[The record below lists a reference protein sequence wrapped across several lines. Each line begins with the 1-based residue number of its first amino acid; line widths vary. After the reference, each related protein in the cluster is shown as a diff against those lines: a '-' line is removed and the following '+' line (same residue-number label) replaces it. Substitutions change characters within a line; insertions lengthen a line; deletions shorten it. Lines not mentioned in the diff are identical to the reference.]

1 MLAKH
6 LYIASFAMTMC
17 FSTIVQPQSQLSTP
31 LRVIKTRATPN
42 NFTSPPRGWNSWG
55 LEANP
60 AINPN
65 FTFDQAHVLKQ
76 ANALLGVIP
85 KEDIQ
90 NYDYYISLDS
100 GWSEGDHGDE
110 YGRIIY
116 DSSKFNIPNLAS
128 SLHSK
133 GLKLGVYVLPGAFC
147 KDSNKTILGTDISIN
162 ATLSGNNNGFA
173 RCDFNFDRDGV
184 QQWHNSVVNLFA
196 DWCVDSHGTPFQ
208 NTASN
213 LFTGAWIL

>member
-6 LYIASFAMTMC
+6 LYAASLAVTMC
-17 FSTIVQPQSQLSTP
+17 FFTMVLPQSHKSTP
-31 LRVIKTRATPN
+31 LRVIKT
-42 NFTSPPRGWNSWG
+42 RGWNSWG

-65 FTFDQAHVLKQ
+65 FTFDQAHILKQ

-85 KEDIQ
+85 EEDIQ
-90 NYDYYISLDS
+90 NHDYYISLDS
-100 GWSEGDHGDE
+100 GWSVGDHGDQ

-116 DSSKFNIPNLAS
+116 DSSKFNIPNLANF
-128 SLHSK
+128 LHSK

-147 KDSNKTILGTDISIN
+147 KDSNKSILGTDIPIN

-173 RCDFNFDRDGV
+173 RCDFDFEKDGV

-196 DWCVDSHGTPFQ
+196 DWCVDSHRTDFETHHLTFLQGRGFHK
-208 NTASN
+208 AGLHYS
-213 LFTGAWIL
+213 WITR